1 MKLEAML
8 KKLEEEKKK
17 VIEKI
22 EEKSKY
28 SVTAT
33 RLLRNNDTAKYT
45 MYVKLMG
52 EKDVSDYTTVNVIK
66 KIARVLKSLKYIAD
80 IRPMVKTTIGF
91 NGNVVVTRQSK
102 ELEDL
107 LDSGFVLDENDD

>member
-17 VIEKI
+17 VIAEI

-28 SVTAT
+28 TVVAT
-33 RLLRNNDTAKYT
+33 RLLRNNDKTKYT
-45 MYVKLMG
+45 MYIELVG
-52 EKDVSDYTTVNVIK
+52 EKEVSDYTTVNVIK
-66 KIARVLKSLKYIAD
+66 KVVSILKRLKYIAN
-80 IRPMVKTTIGF
+80 IKPMVKTTIWF